1 MISLGSIYL
10 IWSNEHPLK
19 TAIMIVA
26 VVVPLLLSGKV
37 RIQVNSY
44 TVEADEFV
52 IHAVASG
59 SHIDLLCERE
69 SPYCTPLQPGQYW
82 MIDWTVPS
90 IEYRGDY
97 VCRDVDLYRIT
108 GKANR
113 GRKVGEY
120 CLIEN

>member
-1 MISLGSIYL
+1 MGTWLQHVYVGPTASRVISRISLGSIYL

-59 SHIDLLCERE
+59 SHIDLLCEIETHRDR
-69 SPYCTPLQPGQYW
+69 SPRSSSKWAPARNQNEELSSYW
-82 MIDWTVPS
+82 GW
-90 IEYRGDY
+90 
-97 VCRDVDLYRIT
+97 
-108 GKANR
+108 
-113 GRKVGEY
+113 
-120 CLIEN
+120 